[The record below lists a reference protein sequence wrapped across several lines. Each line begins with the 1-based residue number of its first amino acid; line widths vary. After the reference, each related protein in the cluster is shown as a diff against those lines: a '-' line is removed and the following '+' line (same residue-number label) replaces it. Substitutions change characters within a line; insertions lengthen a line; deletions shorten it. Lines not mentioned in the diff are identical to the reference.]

1 MASGAARRI
10 ILLTERSIEQS
21 LKMSTSLNPG
31 VALKM
36 TGPRIGKDE
45 GPEETPGPHAY
56 NTGRQLTEREKVRR
70 CGRSAS
76 CVISHKHVSDID
88 TRLFISFFVFTHQTQ
103 NERLSNRYTKKT
115 KIAVSDKLTNDT
127 RVS

>member
-1 MASGAARRI
+1 
-10 ILLTERSIEQS
+10 
-21 LKMSTSLNPG
+21 MSTSFNPG

-70 CGRSAS
+70 CGRSVS
-76 CVISHKHVSDID
+76 CVISHMHVSDID
-88 TRLFISFFVFTHQTQ
+88 TRLFVSLMFSHS
-103 NERLSNRYTKKT
+103 RLRM
-115 KIAVSDKLTNDT
+115 
-127 RVS
+127 RG